1 MWAGFM
7 TGVIHNIGHMDTFPD
22 QKQIIPCN
30 PRDTCT
36 GKLGFDN
43 LPTPNMIEPYY
54 VPTWGLEI
62 KEANKEERV
71 WNEPTVI
78 S

>member
-1 MWAGFM
+1 M
-7 TGVIHNIGHMDTFPD
+7 TGVIIHAIQHRNAFPD
-22 QKQIIPCN
+22 QRQVIPCN

-43 LPTPNMIEPYY
+43 LPTPNMIKLYY
-54 VPTWGLEI
+54 VSIWVLEI
-62 KEANKEERV
+62 NEANKEERV
-71 WNEPTVI
+71 WEEPNVI